1 MQELQLGSVLQGGRY
16 TIKRVLGQGGFGIT
30 YLAVQSGLDREVAVK
45 EFFMKEYCD
54 RNATTSQITL
64 GSEGSRQLVARF
76 REKFLKEARNIA
88 RLNHPHIVRV
98 IDVFE
103 ENGTAY
109 YVMEYASGGSLASKV
124 KREGFLPEAE
134 ATRYIRQVA
143 DALDYIHQRKMSHLD
158 VKPAN
163 IMLDEEDNTLLIDFG
178 LAKQYDAASGEATSS
193 TPVGISV
200 GYAPME
206 QYEQGGVGTFSPE
219 TDVYSLAAT
228 FYTLLTGETPPSAF
242 KVNEDG
248 VPVDKLRAK
257 GVSQTAIDAISQAMQ
272 SRKTRTNN
280 VRSFVDGLT
289 ASEQP
294 NPVGEET
301 VDAQK
306 VTEEREHKEAE
317 DKAAAEKAKQKARRK
332 AAEKRRKQKKRA
344 LSISIFGLVVVVLAA
359 LGLWG
364 WSVEN
369 TKTKARAAQST
380 AASFSNGVLTVKGV
394 TYEMVLVEAGTFMMG
409 ATPEMEDTHNLW
421 DNAKPVHQ
429 VTLTKDYYIGKTE
442 VTQALWQAVMGS
454 NPSHFKG
461 NNKPVES
468 VDWNDC
474 QKFIAKLNAL
484 TGKKFRLPTEAEWEF
499 AARGGN
505 KSKHY
510 RYSGSN
516 NLDEVAWYDEDWNKG
531 TTHDVATKKPN
542 ELGIYDMSGNVDE
555 CCSDWY
561 GDYSSSAQTDPIGPK
576 DGSSR
581 VLRGGSWVI
590 VADFCRSSGRGGYGS
605 FGRSFTDGLRLVLS
619 E

>member
-16 TIKRVLGQGGFGIT
+16 TIKRMLGQGGFGIT

-109 YVMEYASGGSLASKV
+109 YVMEYASGGSLSSKV
-124 KREGFLPEAE
+124 KGEGFLSEAE

-228 FYTLLTGETPPSAF
+228 FFTLLTGETPPSAF
-242 KVNEDG
+242 SVNEDG

-257 GVSQTAIDAISQAMQ
+257 GVSQTAIDAISQAMR
-272 SRKTRTNN
+272 SRKKRTRD
-280 VRSFVDGLT
+280 VRSFVDALT

-301 VDAQK
+301 IDAQK
-306 VTEEREHKEAE
+306 VAEERKRKEVKPKVAE
-317 DKAAAEKAKQKARRK
+317 GEKKQPVHRNATG
-332 AAEKRRKQKKRA
+332 KRRKQKKRTQFYVFLA
-344 LSISIFGLVVVVLAA
+344 VVLVA
-359 LGLWG
+359 LG
-364 WSVEN
+364 
-369 TKTKARAAQST
+369 
-380 AASFSNGVLTVKGV
+380 
-394 TYEMVLVEAGTFMMG
+394 
-409 ATPEMEDTHNLW
+409 
-421 DNAKPVHQ
+421 
-429 VTLTKDYYIGKTE
+429 
-442 VTQALWQAVMGS
+442 
-454 NPSHFKG
+454 
-461 NNKPVES
+461 
-468 VDWNDC
+468 
-474 QKFIAKLNAL
+474 
-484 TGKKFRLPTEAEWEF
+484 
-499 AARGGN
+499 
-505 KSKHY
+505 
-510 RYSGSN
+510 
-516 NLDEVAWYDEDWNKG
+516 
-531 TTHDVATKKPN
+531 
-542 ELGIYDMSGNVDE
+542 GI
-555 CCSDWY
+555 
-561 GDYSSSAQTDPIGPK
+561 
-576 DGSSR
+576 
-581 VLRGGSWVI
+581 
-590 VADFCRSSGRGGYGS
+590 
-605 FGRSFTDGLRLVLS
+605 
-619 E
+619 